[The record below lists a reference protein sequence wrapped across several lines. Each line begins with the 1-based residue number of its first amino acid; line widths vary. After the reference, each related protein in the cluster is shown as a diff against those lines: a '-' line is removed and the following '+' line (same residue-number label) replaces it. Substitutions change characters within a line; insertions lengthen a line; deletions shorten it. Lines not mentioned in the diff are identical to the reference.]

1 MPQII
6 SIHSFRRG
14 TGKSNLA
21 ANIATLL
28 AVRGQRV
35 GIIDMDIHAPT
46 LHFLFP
52 LKRDAT
58 TCTLNDHLRG
68 RCSIE
73 QAAHDVTFPDLA
85 EGRIYLVPSSTE
97 MGEIAWVL
105 RQDCDIESLNDSL
118 CALDRSLNLDTVVID
133 TYAGLDEKTLFA
145 MAIAN
150 HLLILLRPNQQ
161 DYQGTAVMVD
171 IARKLQVPETSL
183 VINEVPRAF
192 DEQTLS
198 TQTEETFDCS
208 VIAVLPH
215 CDELTALSSA
225 HIFARYYSEHPF
237 TVRLKQLVARLMQDP
252 SDCSRGIK

>member
-1 MPQII
+1 
-6 SIHSFRRG
+6 
-14 TGKSNLA
+14 
-21 ANIATLL
+21 
-28 AVRGQRV
+28 
-35 GIIDMDIHAPT
+35 MD
-46 LHFLFP
+46 
-52 LKRDAT
+52 
-58 TCTLNDHLRG
+58 
-68 RCSIE
+68 
-73 QAAHDVTFPDLA
+73 
-85 EGRIYLVPSSTE
+85 
-97 MGEIAWVL
+97 EIAWVL

-150 HLLILLRPNQQ
+150 HLIILLRPDQQ

-198 TQTEETFDCS
+198 TQTEATLDCS

-215 CDELTALSSA
+215 CDELTALASS
-225 HIFARYYSEHPF
+225 HVFVRCYSEHPF
-237 TVRLKQLVARLMQDP
+237 TVRLKQLVARLMHDP
-252 SDCSRGIK
+252 SDCSRGIE

>member
-1 MPQII
+1 MSQVI

-14 TGKSNLA
+14 TGKSTLA

-28 AVRGQRV
+28 AMRGQRV
-35 GIIDMDIHAPT
+35 GIVDMDIHAPT
-46 LHFLFP
+46 LHFLFA
-52 LKRDAT
+52 LKMDAT
-58 TCTLNDHLRG
+58 THTLNDHLRG

-73 QAAHDVTFPDLA
+73 QAAHDVTFPGLV

-97 MGEIAWVL
+97 MSEIAWVL
-105 RQDCDIESLNDSL
+105 RQDCDVESLSDSL
-118 CALDRSLNLDTVVID
+118 CALDKSLDLDTVVID

-145 MAIAN
+145 MAIAS
-150 HLLILLRPNQQ
+150 HLIILLRPDQQ

-171 IARKLQVPETSL
+171 IARRLQVPETSL

-198 TQTEETFDCS
+198 TQTAGTFGCS

-215 CDELTALSSA
+215 CAELAALASA
-225 HIFARYYSEHPF
+225 RIFVRCHSEHPF
-237 TVRLKQLVARLMQDP
+237 AVRLEQLVARLPKILQID
-252 SDCSRGIK
+252 REEK